1 MGEHS
6 EELVGTRRTPSDDL
20 VEGGLVKAGDA
31 VFLSDRVVNSG
42 AGCGEA
48 QDDQAADTRGD
59 GKECVRREVALERSQ
74 RSKARTGA
82 GRCHVWADPCS
93 DRGVSRRY

>member
-1 MGEHS
+1 MREPGPQVVGE
-6 EELVGTRRTPSDDL
+6 RRTPGDDL
-20 VEGGLVKAGDA
+20 VEGWLIKAGDS
-31 VFLSDRVVNSG
+31 VFLSNRVVDPG

-74 RSKARTGA
+74 RSKATGA
-82 GRCHVWADPCS
+82 GRRHVWADFCS
-93 DRGVSRRY
+93 DRGASRRYP